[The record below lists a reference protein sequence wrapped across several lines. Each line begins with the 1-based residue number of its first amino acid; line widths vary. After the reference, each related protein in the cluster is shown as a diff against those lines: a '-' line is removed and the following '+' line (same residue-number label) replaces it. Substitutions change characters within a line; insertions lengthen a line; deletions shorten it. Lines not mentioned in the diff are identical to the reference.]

1 MKDII
6 LDEEL
11 IKLTGKRKD
20 RQDKLRDSMNSLYED
35 TRNKDL
41 MREELNRNSENVFKE
56 EINMNLRKESVEE
69 MKCLNESAMLES
81 DMVEDLFA
89 DFLCE
94 AVVASLNIDKD
105 LVAHNRAYTDD
116 KVKAFF
122 KATKGLMKF
131 DNNVASEVVNSF
143 KQATKRD
150 TKKDIG
156 KKEEAGFAK
165 AYSHLEPLSM
175 VVKEKVAK
183 VIEEEKIMADLESQL
198 EENIYA
204 HDVDVRMTLF
214 REMQIEN
221 VKEAV
226 KEAEEAGK
234 EIVNEDIMLI
244 SFYET
249 VVDYT
254 MLEVFNTLELLEF
267 KEDNYT
273 ANKTRRYKS
282 IF

>member
-1 MKDII
+1 MKNIF
-6 LDEEL
+6 LDEDL
-11 IKLTGKRKD
+11 IKLTGKRKA
-20 RQDKLRDSMNSLYED
+20 RQEKLRDSMNSLYED
-35 TRNKDL
+35 TCNKDL

-69 MKCLNESAMLES
+69 MKCLNESAMLEN
-81 DMVEDLFA
+81 DMVEDLFV

-94 AVVASLNIDKD
+94 AVVASLNIDKN

-131 DNNVASEVVNSF
+131 DNNVSSEVINSF

-150 TKKDIG
+150 TKRDIS

-165 AYSHLEPLSM
+165 AYSHLEALSM

-221 VKEAV
+221 VKEAI
-226 KEAEEAGK
+226 KEAEEAGN

-267 KEDNYT
+267 KDDNYT
-273 ANKTRRYKS
+273 ANKTKRYKN